1 MPKSCNSIYKNLCLF
16 LLLPILFSCA
26 SNSLLTSKQQ
36 IYTGKFYA
44 DNSNFNSAFTT
55 SIVKQGNVF
64 IIQVSKPFFGNVLD
78 FSVKRNGDVEAT
90 SSNNMFVNSDFTN
103 VDYKKIYVWLNQCL
117 DKEMLQENSGIKDS
131 PDYLF
136 IRDNSIRLVCSKDE
150 NETSFEIRGY
160 EFQVNGYV
168 KS

>member
-1 MPKSCNSIYKNLCLF
+1 M
-16 LLLPILFSCA
+16 PILFSCA

-78 FSVKRNGDVEAT
+78 LRVNRNGDIEST
-90 SSNNMFVNSDFTN
+90 PSNNMFVNSDLGNIDYIFDSHIFYILN
-103 VDYKKIYVWLNQCL
+103 VKLGDKI
-117 DKEMLQENSGIKDS
+117 
-131 PDYLF
+131 
-136 IRDNSIRLVCSKDE
+136 
-150 NETSFEIRGY
+150 
-160 EFQVNGYV
+160 
-168 KS
+168 

>member
-1 MPKSCNSIYKNLCLF
+1 M
-16 LLLPILFSCA
+16 PILFSCA

-78 FSVKRNGDVEAT
+78 LRVNRNGGIEST
-90 SSNNMFVNSDFTN
+90 PSNNMFVNSDLGN
-103 VDYKKIYVWLNQCL
+103 IDYKKIYVWLNQCL
-117 DKEMLQENSGIKDS
+117 DSKNLLKDS
-131 PDYLF
+131 ETKDRPEYLF
-136 IRDNSIRLVCSKDE
+136 VQNNNIRLVCSKIE

>member
-1 MPKSCNSIYKNLCLF
+1 M
-16 LLLPILFSCA
+16 
-26 SNSLLTSKQQ
+26 
-36 IYTGKFYA
+36 
-44 DNSNFNSAFTT
+44 
-55 SIVKQGNVF
+55 
-64 IIQVSKPFFGNVLD
+64 D
-78 FSVKRNGDVEAT
+78 FSVKSNGDVEAT

-117 DKEMLQENSGIKDS
+117 DKEMLQENSKIKDS
-131 PDYLF
+131 PEYLF

-150 NETSFEIRGY
+150 NKTSFEIRGY